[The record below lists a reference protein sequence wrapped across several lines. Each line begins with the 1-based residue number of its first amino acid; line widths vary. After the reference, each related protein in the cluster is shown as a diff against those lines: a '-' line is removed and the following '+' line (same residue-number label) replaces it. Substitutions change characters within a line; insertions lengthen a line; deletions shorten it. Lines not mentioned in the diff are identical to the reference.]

1 MVMKPNF
8 ETLVSALMVGV
19 AAFLLGLL
27 VAVHSIFPDMRTEAP
42 VMFEE
47 ELYRGVELPA
57 GWEYIDGENLIHHDG
72 DTLRIIKTTK
82 NSYHFV
88 RH

>member
-8 ETLVSALMVGV
+8 ETFVSVLMMVV
-19 AAFLLGLL
+19 AAFLMGLL
-27 VAVHSIFPDMRTEAP
+27 VCVHSPCPDMRTEAP

-47 ELYRGVELPA
+47 ELYRGVDLPT
-57 GWEYIDGENLIHHDG
+57 GWEYIEGENLIHHEG